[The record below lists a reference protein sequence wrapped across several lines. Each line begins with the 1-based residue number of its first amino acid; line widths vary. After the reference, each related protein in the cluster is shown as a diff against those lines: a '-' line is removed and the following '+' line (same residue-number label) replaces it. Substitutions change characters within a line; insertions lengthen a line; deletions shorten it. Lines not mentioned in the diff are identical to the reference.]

1 MIGVVVEPEVAL
13 NQRLDPRGRPQLVGP
28 AVSRRAGLE
37 QEFQLKLLGFAQP
50 RRRAPMG
57 HRGQAV
63 GLLGMGFP
71 PLQRTPRHAQNAGDE
86 RG

>member
-50 RRRAPMG
+50 FGRPWMG
-57 HRGQAV
+57 HGGQPV
-63 GLLGMGFP
+63 GLLGLGFP
-71 PLQRTPRHAQNAGDE
+71 PIQRAARHAQNAGDE